1 MKKFDGWV
9 GGKKERKNE
18 RTEASKN
25 DELTVT
31 ECEIKLLFVINVSV
45 VL

>member
-1 MKKFDGWV
+1 MSGWE
-9 GGKKERKNE
+9 GKKERKKT
-18 RTEASKN
+18 RKN

-31 ECEIKLLFVINVSV
+31 ECEMKLLFVINVSA

>member
-1 MKKFDGWV
+1 MVLTLDFKYCKRKR
-9 GGKKERKNE
+9 KKER
-18 RTEASKN
+18 TSKN

-31 ECEIKLLFVINVSV
+31 ECEIKLQFVINVSV